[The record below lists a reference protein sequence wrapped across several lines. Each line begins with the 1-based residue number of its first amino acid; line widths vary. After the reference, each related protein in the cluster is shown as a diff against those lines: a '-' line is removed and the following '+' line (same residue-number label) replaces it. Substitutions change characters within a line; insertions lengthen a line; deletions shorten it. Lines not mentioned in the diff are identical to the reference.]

1 VSVLLPARELTEP
14 APELKF
20 RRRVP
25 LRTAAAELW
34 KARGL
39 LITLAERDL
48 RVRYKQ
54 AALGFAWAIVQ
65 PIVLLVAFTILFEH
79 AVHLNT
85 HGVPYPLF
93 SYLGLLP
100 WTFFS
105 ETVSLGASSIIGDK
119 ALLNK
124 VHFPREAFP
133 LADTIVAMTDLSMAS
148 LALLALFAIE
158 RYLPRVT
165 IYWVPLI
172 IPVVL
177 AFAVGVSLVLSA
189 CMVYFRDVGQVLPIV
204 LQVGLF
210 ATPVAYSFNV
220 IPTRLQPL
228 YAIVNPMGPAID
240 SLRRTVLM
248 GQAPRA
254 LPLIVAAMSASVYL
268 VGGYKIFKRLELG
281 FADVA

>member
-1 VSVLLPARELTEP
+1 VSVLLPPRELIEP
-14 APELKF
+14 EPELKF

-25 LRTAAAELW
+25 LRTAAVELW
-34 KARGL
+34 RARAL
-39 LITLAERDL
+39 LLTLAERDL

-79 AVHLNT
+79 AAHINT

-105 ETVSLGASSIIGDK
+105 ETVSLGANSIIGDK

-133 LADTIVAMTDLSMAS
+133 LADTIVALTDLSMAS
-148 LALLALFAIE
+148 IALLVLFGIE

-165 IYWVPLI
+165 VYWVPVV
-172 IPVVL
+172 IPIVL
-177 AFAVGVSLVLSA
+177 AFAIGVALVMSA

-204 LQVGLF
+204 LQIGLF
-210 ATPVAYSFNV
+210 ASPVAYSFSV
-220 IPTRLQPL
+220 IPVRFQAL
-228 YAIVNPMGPAID
+228 YAIVNPLGPVID

-248 GQAPRA
+248 GLPPRPV
-254 LPLIVAAMSASVYL
+254 PLVVAALSASVYL

>member
-1 VSVLLPARELTEP
+1 VSVLLPPRELTEP
-14 APELKF
+14 PPELKF

-25 LRTAAAELW
+25 LRTAVLELW
-34 KARGL
+34 RSRAL
-39 LITLAERDL
+39 LLTLAERDL

-79 AVHLNT
+79 AAHINT

-105 ETVSLGASSIIGDK
+105 ETVSLGANSVIGDK

-133 LADTIVAMTDLSMAS
+133 LADTIVALTDLCMAS
-148 LALLALFAIE
+148 VALLVLFGIE
-158 RYLPRVT
+158 RYLPRATV
-165 IYWVPLI
+165 YWVPLL
-172 IPVVL
+172 IPIVL
-177 AFAVGVSLVLSA
+177 AFAVGVSLVMSA

-204 LQVGLF
+204 LQIGLF
-210 ATPVAYSFNV
+210 ISPVAYSFSV
-220 IPTRLQPL
+220 IPARFQAL
-228 YAIVNPMGPAID
+228 YAIVNPLGPVID

-248 GQAPRA
+248 GLAPRA
-254 LPLIVAAMSASVYL
+254 LPLVVAALSAAVYL
-268 VGGYKIFKRLELG
+268 IGGYKIFKRLELG